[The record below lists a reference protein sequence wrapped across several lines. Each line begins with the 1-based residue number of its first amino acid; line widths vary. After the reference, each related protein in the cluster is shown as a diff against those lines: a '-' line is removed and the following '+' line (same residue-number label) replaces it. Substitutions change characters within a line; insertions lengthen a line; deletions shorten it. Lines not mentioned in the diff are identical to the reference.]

1 LQRIPDALERVTQKI
16 RSATVD
22 PVAKVLTVAAVALIA
37 GMMVFIAL
45 VFLFIGLF
53 RIFGELLDMKYI
65 YAIVGGLFLLLGL
78 LLWSRRTNRSEE
90 PQ

>member
-37 GMMVFIAL
+37 GMMVFIAV

-53 RIFGELLDMKYI
+53 RIFGEFLDMKYI

>member
-1 LQRIPDALERVTQKI
+1 
-16 RSATVD
+16 
-22 PVAKVLTVAAVALIA
+22 VAKVLTVAAVALIA
-37 GMMVFIAL
+37 GMMVFIAV

-53 RIFGELLDMKYI
+53 RIFGEFLDMKYI

-78 LLWSRRTNRSEE
+78 LLWSRRTKRSEE